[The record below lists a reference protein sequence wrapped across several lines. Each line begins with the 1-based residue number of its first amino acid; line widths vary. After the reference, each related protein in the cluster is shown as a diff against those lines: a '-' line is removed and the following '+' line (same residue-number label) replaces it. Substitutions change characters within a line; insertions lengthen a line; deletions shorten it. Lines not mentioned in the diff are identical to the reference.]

1 MPVDSGRSSNVF
13 QQLDKV
19 NPRPYS
25 NREYAIRLAW
35 QVTARLLFRP
45 SPVRFFGWRRFLLR
59 QFGARLQNT
68 SIVRKTC
75 TIMHPW
81 LLTMGH
87 YSTLGDRVNVYN
99 LGPITIGNHTAVSQD
114 AELCAGSHDYT
125 QPALPLTR
133 PPINI
138 GSGVWIC
145 AGAFIGPGVTVGDN
159 SIVGAR
165 AVVTR
170 DVPPGVIVAGNPAVV
185 IKQRL
190 APSDSRS

>member
-19 NPRPYS
+19 NPRPYTA
-25 NREYAIRLAW
+25 REYAIRFAW
-35 QVTARLLFRP
+35 QITAMLFFRT
-45 SPVRFFGWRRFLLR
+45 SPTRFFGWRRFLLR
-59 QFGARLQNT
+59 LFGANLQNT

-75 TIMHPW
+75 SIMHPW
-81 LLTMGH
+81 LLTMGEF
-87 YSTLGDRVNVYN
+87 STIGDRVSVYN
-99 LGPITIGNHTAVSQD
+99 LGPISIGNHTAVSQD

-125 QPALPLTR
+125 KPNLPLTR
-133 PPINI
+133 PPITI
-138 GSGVWIC
+138 GSGVWVC

-165 AVVTR
+165 SVVMK

-185 IKQRL
+185 VKQR
-190 APSDSRS
+190 PTETS